1 MFLVSGLFLKLEN
14 KGCVYMLNSIK
25 KDGFKIGVF
34 SFFVFLFYLYLSYC
48 TPLTHDDWTWG
59 IRLGMNRFYDGF
71 KDYNGRYFGNICE
84 LIITRVDWFRF
95 LIMGVFGAAIVVLPL
110 LIVKTTKLTIAFL
123 SLLLMLSVSSD
134 MFSSTFAWAAGFANY
149 NTATICILV
158 YLLIVKNIFYE
169 KRPSYSMWLIIFA
182 VPLGIGSQLFVEH
195 ATIYNIFTGSF
206 VIIYSFVKFR
216 KIFYFHVTYLI
227 SAFIGA
233 IIMFSNGAYVRIFTG
248 ADNYRTI
255 DTDMGF
261 FEKIYSI
268 FSTSMYKFLIMNNIL
283 LNFVLALFCIFLL
296 VKIGTNLPT
305 WKIWIKNIFMVI
317 LTIYPFYRPIIVD
330 RMRLSI
336 FGDVLKNSE
345 FEAWISL
352 IFYLAI
358 LFTIILFFRKSSL
371 KVELSF
377 YLISAVFVAGPL
389 FFVTP
394 FGSRCF
400 IISYVFFVL
409 FIIRLLVYFVDE
421 GVINLRSFNIPIIA
435 ITICLVVAYSIIFAQ
450 IKISDNERM
459 KSIYKQ
465 IDESKKVI
473 VVKPLKNE
481 QFLWNS
487 RLMIPGFQA
496 DNFKIYFNLPKDIEL
511 KNAPE

>member
-1 MFLVSGLFLKLEN
+1 MI
-14 KGCVYMLNSIK
+14 NSMK
-25 KDGFKIGVF
+25 KDSFKIGIF
-34 SFFVFLFYLYLSYC
+34 SLVIFLFYLYLSYC

-59 IRLGMNRFYDGF
+59 IEHGMNRFYDGF
-71 KDYNGRYFGNICE
+71 KDYNGRYFGNFCE
-84 LIITRVDWFRF
+84 LIITRIDWFRI

-182 VPLGIGSQLFVEH
+182 IPLGIGSQLFVEH

-206 VIIYSFVKFR
+206 VIIYSFMKFR

-268 FSTSMYKFLIMNNIL
+268 FSSNMYKYLIMNNIF
-283 LNFVLALFCIFLL
+283 LNFVLAMFCIFLL
-296 VKIGTNLPT
+296 VKIGTNLVT
-305 WKIWIKNIFMVI
+305 WKIWVKNIFMVI
-317 LTIYPFYRPIIVD
+317 LLIYPFYQPIVVD
-330 RMRLSI
+330 RMQLSI
-336 FGDVLKNSE
+336 FSDVAKNSE
-345 FEAWISL
+345 FEAWLSL
-352 IFYLAI
+352 LFYLTI
-358 LFTIILFFRKSSL
+358 LFTIILFFKKSSL

-377 YLISAVFVAGPL
+377 YLISAVFVASPL

-409 FIIRLLVYFVDE
+409 FILRLFVYLVDE
-421 GVINLRSFNIPIIA
+421 KIIDLKPLTIPIVTLA
-435 ITICLVVAYSIIFAQ
+435 LCLLVAYSIIFTQ
-450 IKISDNERM
+450 IKISDNDRM
-459 KSIYKQ
+459 NSIHKQ
-465 IDESKKVI
+465 VSDGKKV
-473 VVKPLKNE
+473 VTVKPLKNNK
-481 QFLWNS
+481 FLWHS
-487 RLMIPGFQA
+487 ELIIPSGQA